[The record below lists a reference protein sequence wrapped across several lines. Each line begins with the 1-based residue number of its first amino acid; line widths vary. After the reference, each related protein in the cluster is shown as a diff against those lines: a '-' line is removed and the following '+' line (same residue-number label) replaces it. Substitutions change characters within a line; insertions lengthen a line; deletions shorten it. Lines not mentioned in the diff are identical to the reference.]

1 MNSRTFFEKVALMR
15 EAQKDYFRTKSRDA
29 LRKSKALE
37 AEIDHEIER
46 VRAMATLRRHN
57 LNSQVY
63 SLPQLKVGTTII
75 KSNFANDE
83 KYIAE
88 LTQT

>member
-15 EAQKDYFRTKSRDA
+15 EAQKDYFRTRSRYV
-29 LRKSKALE
+29 LRKSKAPE
-37 AEIDHEIER
+37 AEIDCEI
-46 VRAMATLRRHN
+46 VRPHN
-57 LNSQVY
+57 LNSQIY
-63 SLPQLKVGTTII
+63 SLPQLKVGTPII